1 MLPEFFDICC
11 APNMFKKK
19 HMIGIP
25 SGFAGVVVGAE
36 CVFLWQQRPGAMAPA
51 MHEDALRGEDAQ
63 LSTADSEV
71 NKMQSISD
79 AEPST

>member
-1 MLPEFFDICC
+1 
-11 APNMFKKK
+11 
-19 HMIGIP
+19 MIGIP

-71 NKMQSISD
+71 NKISEHFRCRTVNIITLPETNI
-79 AEPST
+79 ATTNGWLEY